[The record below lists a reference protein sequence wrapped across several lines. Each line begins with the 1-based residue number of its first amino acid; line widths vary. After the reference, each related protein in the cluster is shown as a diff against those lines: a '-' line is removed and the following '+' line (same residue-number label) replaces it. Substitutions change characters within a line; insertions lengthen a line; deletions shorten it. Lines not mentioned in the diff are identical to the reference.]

1 MMDNNFW
8 RELKKPIATLAP
20 MEDVTDTVFREL
32 TVRRSDKGKLNVIFS
47 EFTSTDGLCHPIG
60 NPKVSQRLKIN
71 PSEKKLLSEKDVK
84 IVAQIWGNDPEKN
97 YKSSKMITEM
107 GQFDGIDINMGC
119 PVKKIVKQGCCSA
132 LIDQPELAK
141 EIILAVKEGTNL
153 PVSVKTRTGI
163 KVHKTEEWIS
173 HLLSVAPNAIILH
186 ARTQK
191 MMTDYPADWNE
202 VRKAVE
208 IRNKLLPECII
219 IGNGDIFS
227 YEQALELVSQSGAD
241 GFMVGRGIFSNPWF
255 FASKNNISKEEK
267 IKELWEHSVLFYNT
281 WGNNKN
287 FAILNRFFKI
297 YISNFDG
304 AAELRSKLMQAKNLD
319 ELRSILISECPE
331 QESNLHIR
339 TDTTP

>member
-1 MMDNNFW
+1 MNRNFW
-8 RELKKPIATLAP
+8 KELNKPIATLAP

-32 TVRRSDKGKLNVIFS
+32 TLRKSEKGKLNVIFS

-71 PSEKKLLSEKDVK
+71 PSEKQLLKQKNVK

-97 YKSSKMITEM
+97 YKSAKMITEM
-107 GQFDGIDINMGC
+107 EQFDGIDINMGC
-119 PVKKIVKQGCCSA
+119 PVKKIIKQGCCSA
-132 LIDQPELAK
+132 LIEQPELAK

-163 KVHKTEEWIS
+163 KHHKTEEWIS
-173 HLLSVAPNAIILH
+173 HLLNTKPEAIILH

-202 VRKAVE
+202 VKKAVE
-208 IRNKLLPECII
+208 LRNKSLSECII

-227 YEQALELVSQSGAD
+227 YEQALELTNKSGAD

-255 FASKNNISKEEK
+255 FASKNHISKEEK
-267 IKELWEHSVLFYNT
+267 IKELWEHSVLFCNT
-281 WGNNKN
+281 WGKSKN

-304 AAELRSKLMQAKNLD
+304 ASDLRSKLMQAKNLE
-319 ELRSILISECPE
+319 ELKYILIKECPE